1 MKVLKTPEEM
11 APKVMWTKTIVCRNC
26 GALLEYDNTDVKR
39 QLVGPNEI
47 GNVLICGHCNKWF
60 EITE

>member
-11 APKVMWTKTIVCRNC
+11 APQVEWKKEIVCPNC
-26 GALLEYDNTDVKR
+26 GALIEYDNTDVKR
-39 QLVGPNEI
+39 GLVGPNEI
-47 GNVLICGHCNKWF
+47 GNVVICGHCNGWF

>member
-11 APKVMWTKTIVCRNC
+11 SMKIKWTKKTYCPNC
-26 GALLEYDNTDVKR
+26 GAFLEYNNTDVKNG
-39 QLVGPNEI
+39 LVGPNEI